1 MAVTLKTI
9 IAKLE
14 TLDKEEAAKN
24 AVEQELSCIEKAYF
38 RSMYKGVPKS
48 DIEILD
54 NACQELRNRAG
65 RVHMQH
71 NNILAKTLF
80 QCFALYFSEIVSA
93 SCAQKESAEAALEVL
108 KEFATIGGTAA
119 GGYRLFDDIYPE
131 NSQIDE
137 FMTELTMSE
146 LTMSELSSPLPLDFN
161 NKPKFEDDTESEWK
175 FQSGMGNTLEH
186 TREEMN
192 LKRVERY

>member
-1 MAVTLKTI
+1 MTVKLKTI

-24 AVEQELSCIEKAYF
+24 AVEQELSCLEKAYF

-48 DIEILD
+48 DVEILD

-65 RVHMQH
+65 RVRMQH
-71 NNILAKTLF
+71 NNILARTLF

-93 SCAQKESAEAALEVL
+93 SCAQKESAEAALKVL
-108 KEFATIGGTAA
+108 KEFSTIGGTAA

-131 NSQIDE
+131 TSQIDE
-137 FMTELTMSE
+137 FMTE

-161 NKPKFEDDTESEWK
+161 NRPKFEDDTESEWK
-175 FQSGMGNTLEH
+175 FQSGMGNTLEN
-186 TREEMN
+186 TREEMK